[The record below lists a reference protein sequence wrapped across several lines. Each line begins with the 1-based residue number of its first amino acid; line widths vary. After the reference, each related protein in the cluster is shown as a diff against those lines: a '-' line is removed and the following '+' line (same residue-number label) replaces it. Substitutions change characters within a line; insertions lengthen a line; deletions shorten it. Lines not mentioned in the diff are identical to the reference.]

1 MLNTRTEDPDLK
13 EVFTLIRIINNSQ
26 NHIRE
31 YAELIDFLMQ
41 KNMYYHAVQAI
52 QYDSFL
58 YRYLAS
64 RARIQEEKEA
74 RTRRDPRTSRST
86 RPSNP
91 NPRGDHHE

>member
-41 KNMYYHAVQAI
+41 KNMYYHAFAM
-52 QYDSFL
+52 F
-58 YRYLAS
+58 YLLNDFMS
-64 RARIQEEKEA
+64 L
-74 RTRRDPRTSRST
+74 
-86 RPSNP
+86 
-91 NPRGDHHE
+91 